1 MLAVRGRGQQ
11 ARPAPSP
18 LSTPAQ
24 MGSPPPGL
32 VLLPGPVPPVRPVR
46 PPRPLLLPA
55 LLLPALLLPALLL
68 PALLLPALA
77 VPLAPPLALTRRV
90 RGSQRA
96 GRRM

>member
-68 PALLLPALA
+68 PALA